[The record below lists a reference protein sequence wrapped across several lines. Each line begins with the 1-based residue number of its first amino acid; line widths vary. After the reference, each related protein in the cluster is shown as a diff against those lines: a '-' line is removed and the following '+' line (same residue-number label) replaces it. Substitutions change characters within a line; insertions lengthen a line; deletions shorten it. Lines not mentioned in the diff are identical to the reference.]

1 MPKLFSNNLFSDVNT
16 SVEALKRLKENFAP
30 KTFWVSLRCSG
41 TAETIKACLDTSNE
55 EKKEMKKEEVF
66 QIFGFGE

>member
-30 KTFWVSLRCSG
+30 KTFWVSLRCSE
-41 TAETIKACLDTSNE
+41 TAETIKARLDTSNA
-55 EKKEMKKEEVF
+55 EKKEKKKEEIF
-66 QIFGFGE
+66 QIFGFGG